1 MSVND
6 YARAAIERR
15 LAAIER
21 GLRDIEGIACARSG
35 DAIHVRGRRLAQRS
49 IEDAR
54 LRFAGLSR

>member
-21 GLRDIEGIACARSG
+21 GLRDIEGIACERSG
-35 DAIHVRGRRLAQRS
+35 DAIRVRGRRLAQRS
-49 IEDAR
+49 VEDAR
-54 LRFAGLSR
+54 LRFAGLDR